1 MDVFMV
7 GVKKYVVF
15 AAVSLVVLRNLAFI
29 PLGETLLIALV
40 ATLLSYLI
48 ADVGILPT
56 WGNAAA
62 TSADFFVVFIVIWG
76 SQLVWPVLHIGIW
89 DAILTAGVIAGA
101 EWFFHEYLGRQRV
114 EAEEGRSG

>member
-7 GVKKYVVF
+7 GIRKYVVF
-15 AAVSLVVLRNLAFI
+15 VAVFLVVLRNLAFI
-29 PLGETLLIALV
+29 PLGETLLVALV
-40 ATLLSYLI
+40 ATLLSYLV

-89 DAILTAGVIAGA
+89 DAILVAGVVAGA
-101 EWFFHEYLGRQRV
+101 EWFFHEYLGRRRV
-114 EAEEGRSG
+114 EGGPG